1 MPLIFFS
8 LSTSALVCMM
18 KSNKY
23 RLSQTQTRTLKY
35 VSQYLYGNG
44 QIKIPTSNISI
55 RVRGR
60 CNYRKTISSS
70 SLVSRQIY
78 LYISKVHNYMI
89 CISLIFLV
97 NIIINSADCEKVCV
111 PYTCMDATTYKL
123 V

>member
-23 RLSQTQTRTLKY
+23 RLSRTQTRTLKY
-35 VSQYLYGNG
+35 VSTNGNG

-60 CNYRKTISSS
+60 CNCRKTISSS
-70 SLVSRQIY
+70 SLVSRHIY

-111 PYTCMDATTYKL
+111 PYTCMDGTTYKL